1 MKIKPGLLTIA
12 AAGLI
17 AGLCGCGNSAGT
29 SGSDAASAT
38 SATPSQTSSPMS
50 SMSTTTAAGAATSAS
65 PPAAKGVL
73 ITIKDFKY
81 TLPATVAPGSK
92 IMVKNEDSV
101 NHTVTSVPKGTFDV
115 KAEAGGGTGT
125 FTAPTKPGSYPFVCT
140 FHANMTGTLIVK

>member
-1 MKIKPGLLTIA
+1 MKIKPGLLAIA

-17 AGLCGCGNSAGT
+17 AGLCGCGSSAGT

-38 SATPSQTSSPMS
+38 PATPSQMSSPMS
-50 SMSTTTAAGAATSAS
+50 SMPTTAAGAAAGASA
-65 PPAAKGVL
+65 PAANAVL

-92 IMVKNEDSV
+92 ITVKNEDSV

-140 FHANMTGTLIVK
+140 FHANMTGTLVVK